1 MENNYYDAILTAGT
15 MKFFGKSGFAA
26 CIALLWTMVAQA
38 GTQDSTATMPRTWT
52 LQDCIEYA
60 LQNNITIRQSR
71 LNTESSAIDVLTSKA
86 ALFPNLSFST
96 SQSIIN
102 RPYQESSTT
111 VSGTEILLSNNSTS
125 YTGSYG
131 LNAQWTLFNGGR
143 LRKTIKQEKLGEEQA
158 RLDEMTQ
165 SNSIVEAIASTY
177 IQILYASES
186 VNVNRNTLEVSIAQ
200 KERGK
205 ELLDAGSISAPDYAQ
220 LEAQVSNDRYQ
231 LVVAENSLA
240 DYKLQLKQ
248 LLELGPGEDMEV
260 AIDSLP
266 DLAAVSALP
275 DKDMVYEAALG
286 TRPEIKAAEL
296 AVESSEMGIRISRSD
311 YYPSISLS
319 AGIGTNHTSGTDF
332 TFGEQ
337 IKNGWNNSAGLT
349 VNIPIFNNRQTK
361 SAVQKAK
368 VQYRYSQ
375 LDLAAAQKDL
385 YKTIE
390 GIWLDA
396 YSAQL
401 QFVAAQDNVK
411 STSVS
416 YELVSEQFDLGM
428 KNTVEL
434 LTEKNNYLS
443 ARQQLLQAKYMA
455 ILNSKLLDFYA
466 EGIISIEQLMK

>member
-1 MENNYYDAILTAGT
+1 
-15 MKFFGKSGFAA
+15 
-26 CIALLWTMVAQA
+26 
-38 GTQDSTATMPRTWT
+38 
-52 LQDCIEYA
+52 
-60 LQNNITIRQSR
+60 
-71 LNTESSAIDVLTSKA
+71 
-86 ALFPNLSFST
+86 
-96 SQSIIN
+96 
-102 RPYQESSTT
+102 
-111 VSGTEILLSNNSTS
+111 
-125 YTGSYG
+125 
-131 LNAQWTLFNGGR
+131 
-143 LRKTIKQEKLGEEQA
+143 
-158 RLDEMTQ
+158 MTQ

-200 KERGK
+200 KDRGK

-275 DKDMVYEAALG
+275 DKNMVYEAALG